1 MILYRGEIHDTKE
14 QNKLLDGLE
23 ETITQVLQRPA
34 PNAETVIAACDG
46 LARRVLSGE
55 FDGII
60 AALGLDRRFTLA
72 QAAAAANL
80 LRRDSLE
87 FKLDLELGLDWAGAK
102 TVTPPHAGLTL
113 TKEVLP
119 LGVLF
124 HIAAGNVDGLPAY
137 SAVEGLLTG
146 NVNIL
151 KLPQADGGLSV
162 LLLHALTQ
170 AAPELADYL
179 YVFDTPSDDLP
190 AMQKMAAMADGIV
203 VWGGEGAVS
212 AVRGLAPT
220 GCRLIEWGHKLSFA
234 YVTPKGETPE
244 ALTALAAHI
253 ADTRQLL
260 CSSCQVIFLDTE
272 DREEVRAFCRRF
284 LPVLEEA
291 MAAGAPLD
299 DGSAAQ
305 VTLAQYEQRL
315 ESITQ
320 SGPEVFYGKGCSLTL
335 GEDGELALSLQ
346 FGNPLVKALP
356 RTELPAMLR
365 RHKGVL
371 QTAGLICAPEER
383 EGLAMA
389 LLRAGVVRVTGPGD
403 MSRTTCGDAHDG
415 DYPLRRYTRVTER

>member
-1 MILYRGEIHDTKE
+1 MILYRGKIYPSKE
-14 QNKLLDGLE
+14 QNRLLERLE
-23 ETITQVLQRPA
+23 GEVTSVLQRPA
-34 PNAETVIAACDG
+34 LAAETVIAACDS
-46 LARRVLSGE
+46 LARQVLDGA
-55 FDGII
+55 FDTII
-60 AALGLDRRFTLA
+60 AGLGLDRHFTLA
-72 QAAAAANL
+72 QAAAAASL

-87 FKLDLELGLDWAGAK
+87 FKLSLELGTGWAGPK
-102 TVTPPHAGLTL
+102 TVMPPHSGLTI

-151 KLPQADGGLSV
+151 KLPQADGGVSV
-162 LLLHALTQ
+162 LLLHTLTQ

-190 AMQKMAAMADGIV
+190 AMKKMAAMADGIV

-212 AVRGLAPT
+212 AIRGLAPA

-234 YVTPKGETPE
+234 YITPRGESPE
-244 ALTALAAHI
+244 SLAALAEHI

-272 DREEVRAFCRRF
+272 DREKVHAFCRRF
-284 LPVLEEA
+284 LPILERA
-291 MAAGAPLD
+291 MGKGPPVD

-315 ESITQ
+315 EAITRP
-320 SGPEVFYGKGCSLTL
+320 GPEVFRGEGCSLTACD
-335 GEDGELALSLQ
+335 DGELARSLQ

-356 RTELPAMLR
+356 RAELPAMLR

-371 QTAGLICAPEER
+371 QTAGLLCAPEER
-383 EGLAMA
+383 EELAMT
-389 LLRAGVVRVTGPGD
+389 LLRAGVVRVTGAGE
-403 MSRTTCGDAHDG
+403 MSRATCGDAHDG

>member
-1 MILYRGEIHDTKE
+1 MILYQGKIYPSQE
-14 QNKLLDGLE
+14 QNGLLEDMEGA
-23 ETITQVLQRPA
+23 ITTTLQRQA
-34 PNAETVIAACDG
+34 PEAETVIAACDG
-46 LARRVLSGE
+46 LARQVLDGA
-55 FDGII
+55 FDTII
-60 AALGLDRRFTLA
+60 AGLGLDRRFTLA
-72 QAAAAANL
+72 QAAAAASL

-87 FKLDLELGLDWAGAK
+87 FKLSLELGPGWAGPKA
-102 TVTPPHAGLTL
+102 VSPPHAGLTI
-113 TKEVLP
+113 TKEILP

-170 AAPELADYL
+170 AAPALADYI

-190 AMQKMAAMADGIV
+190 AMKKMAAMADGVV

-212 AVRGLAPT
+212 AIRGLAPT

-234 YVTPKGETPE
+234 YITPGGENPE
-244 ALTALAAHI
+244 ALAALAEHI

-260 CSSCQVIFLDTE
+260 CSSCQVIFLDTG
-272 DREEVRAFCRRF
+272 DREEVRIFCRRF
-284 LPVLEEA
+284 LPLLEKA
-291 MAAGAPLD
+291 MRKSPPVD

-315 ESITQ
+315 EAITQ
-320 SGPEVFYGKGCSLTL
+320 PGPEIFRGEGCSLTACD
-335 GEDGELALSLQ
+335 DGELALSLQ

-356 RTELPAMLR
+356 RAELPVMLR

-371 QTAGLICAPEER
+371 QTAGLLCAPEER
-383 EGLAMA
+383 EELAMT
-389 LLRAGVVRVTGPGD
+389 LLRAGVVRVTGAGE